1 MFKIIEVMCFD
12 LNLIEMKLVIEC
24 LVRGRYNVELLEL
37 LVWLFLVKYLMID
50 FVFVRFELECV
61 IFIILGVNK
70 VV

>member
-1 MFKIIEVMCFD
+1 MLF
-12 LNLIEMKLVIEC
+12 
-24 LVRGRYNVELLEL
+24 LLGSCIDGFNSFML
-37 LVWLFLVKYLMID
+37 CLFLVKYLMID

>member
-37 LVWLFLVKYLMID
+37 LVWLFSKSNVGCKDMLW
-50 FVFVRFELECV
+50 
-61 IFIILGVNK
+61 N
-70 VV
+70 